1 MEAQV
6 SVSSGSPKSM
16 LGKITAAIKISTTA
30 GTITTNIK
38 AIEVRNDPG
47 RSGTSTEYTIPTSAQ
62 KPLNSQTFLI
72 GFPPWKA
79 KSERKNLGHNRGD
92 GDFENIKLFIYK

>member
-16 LGKITAAIKISTTA
+16 LGKITATIKISTTA

-38 AIEVRNDPG
+38 AIEVRNDPE
-47 RSGTSTEYTIPTSAQ
+47 RSGTSTEYMIPTSAQ

-72 GFPPWKA
+72 GYPPWKA
-79 KSERKNLGHNRGD
+79 KTERKNLGHDRGD
-92 GDFENIKLFIYK
+92 GDSENIKLFIY